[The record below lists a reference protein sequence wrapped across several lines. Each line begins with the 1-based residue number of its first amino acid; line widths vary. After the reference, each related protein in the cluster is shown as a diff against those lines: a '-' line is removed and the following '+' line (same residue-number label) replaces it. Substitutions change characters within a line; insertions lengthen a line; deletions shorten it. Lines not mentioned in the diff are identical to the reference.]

1 MKKTTLI
8 KIFLRSFFVHTTLNF
23 KRMQNIGFSMA
34 IIPLIREMRLH
45 GKESE
50 RILTDHVQMFNTH
63 PYLSASIIGSIVRLE
78 EEKASKKEAFSDTVS
93 IKQSLMA
100 SYAAIGDMFF
110 WGALRPFAA
119 IVAVLLSYIG
129 LAIAPVIFLLIYTPA
144 HLWVRLKGFI
154 EGYRRGKTGFEF
166 IRSLNLPG
174 AAVKIRWIS
183 LAVLIGLLVLLS
195 GDGGQWPFAE
205 TYSVLVKLTALA
217 MVMSCLFLIQKGISQ
232 VYIIYGAVA
241 VFIIISWTGLI
252 S

>member
-1 MKKTTLI
+1 VKKTTLI
-8 KIFLRSFFVHTTLNF
+8 KIFLRSFFIHTTLNF
-23 KRMQNIGFSMA
+23 KRMQNIGFCMA

-45 GKESE
+45 REESE

-63 PYLSASIIGSIVRLE
+63 PYLSAPIIGSIVRLE

-100 SYAAIGDMFF
+100 SYAAIGDIFY

-119 IVAVLLSYIG
+119 IVAVMLSYLG
-129 LAIAPVIFLLIYTPA
+129 LAVAPVVFLLIYTPA

-174 AAVKIRWIS
+174 AAVKIRWIA
-183 LAVLIGLLVLLS
+183 LAVLIGLMVLLS
-195 GDGGQWPFAE
+195 GEGAQWPFVE
-205 TYSVLVKLTALA
+205 TCGVLMKLTALA
-217 MVMSCLFLIQKGISQ
+217 IVMGCLFLIQKGVSQ

-241 VFIIISWTGLI
+241 IFMIISWTGLM